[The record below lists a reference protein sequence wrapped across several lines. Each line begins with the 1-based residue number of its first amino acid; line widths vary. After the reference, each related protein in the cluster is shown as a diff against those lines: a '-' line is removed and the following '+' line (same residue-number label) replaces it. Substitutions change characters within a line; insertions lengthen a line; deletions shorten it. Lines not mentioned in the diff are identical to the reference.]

1 MRKAGGASPRRKLI
15 WSDRALE
22 NLEAIGD
29 FISEDDPEVAE
40 LWVERLKEKA
50 RSIPDF
56 PMRGRRVPEVGLDTI
71 REVLLRNYRIIYRIG
86 DGSVE
91 IVTIIEGHRLLAID
105 RGER

>member
-1 MRKAGGASPRRKLI
+1 MRKAGGARPRPKLI

-29 FISEDDPEVAE
+29 FISADDPEAAE

-50 RSIPDF
+50 RSITVF
-56 PMRGRRVPEVGLDTI
+56 PMRGRRVPEVGLDTV
-71 REVLLRNYRIIYRIG
+71 REILLRNYRIIHRVG

-91 IVTIIEGHRLLAID
+91 IVTILEGHRLLAID